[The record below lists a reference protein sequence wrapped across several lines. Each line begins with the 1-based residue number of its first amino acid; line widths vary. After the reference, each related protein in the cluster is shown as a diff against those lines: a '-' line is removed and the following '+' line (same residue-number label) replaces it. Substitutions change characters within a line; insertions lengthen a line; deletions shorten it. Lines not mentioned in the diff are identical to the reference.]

1 MRTPPRLPLPRR
13 PHLTLRMPP
22 ARRDQVAGLGV
33 ARYEIDELEPF
44 LIGPKCVGLAHEHS
58 RFPLP

>member
-1 MRTPPRLPLPRR
+1 
-13 PHLTLRMPP
+13 MPP